1 MLDYVDLGG
10 GLGQFR
16 HGIQRHPTTQDT
28 QVGVP
33 LPSTLWFAQ

>member
-10 GLGQFR
+10 LDERFKQ
-16 HGIQRHPTTQDT
+16 GIQRHPTPQDT

-33 LPSTLWFAQ
+33 LPSTL